1 MIGASTLSGASP
13 QEQGQHARSGLTTFL
28 WVLWAALLVA
38 GLVGVWQRLMYGHN
52 PAGYGSYVPWGLWIG
67 LYFMGVAIAGGAFVF
82 GAIGYILGWP
92 CFRRPEALRIAI
104 VLSLAAIL
112 PAFTAVWLDLG
123 RMDRLYLVLT
133 SSTFTSMM
141 AFNAWMYNVF
151 VVVAVLCWLLSFAR
165 GSVWLKPLLCVGA
178 FLSILFPSQS
188 GVFFEA
194 VATKDYWNSP
204 LLSILFLSSAAAA
217 GAGTLLLVKVLLG
230 PLGAKDEN
238 AIEEHGRGIRILRL
252 ITIAGLIAYLAF
264 EFAEISI
271 EVWSPG
277 RASVPVQFLVS
288 GGYWW
293 IFWILQLA
301 IGAGVPLLLYV
312 FTENR
317 KAWAASAMFLIL
329 GFVAARM
336 GILVPGQIEEQIH
349 GLQQAFQDI
358 RLVYSY
364 HPTVMEYLVGA
375 FLVAVGMAVFYVGL
389 RLTNALGSRSGQE
402 A

>member
-1 MIGASTLSGASP
+1 MIGAFTLSNIGQ
-13 QEQGQHARSGLTTFL
+13 QEHRQGLGSGWITFL

-38 GLVGVWQRLMYGHN
+38 GLIGVWQRLMYGHN

-82 GAIGYILGWP
+82 GAIGYVLGWP
-92 CFRRPEALRIAI
+92 CFRRPDALRIAI
-104 VLSLAAIL
+104 VVSLAAIL

-133 SSTFTSMM
+133 SATFTSMM

-151 VVVAVLCWLLSFAR
+151 VVVAALCWLLSFAGR
-165 GSVWLKPLLCVGA
+165 SVWLKPLLCLGA
-178 FLSILFPSQS
+178 FLSIIFPSQS

-194 VATKDYWNSP
+194 VATKEYWNSP
-204 LLSILFLSSAAAA
+204 LLSMLFLSSAAAA
-217 GAGTLLLVKVLLG
+217 GAGALLLVRVILG
-230 PLGAKDEN
+230 PLGAKDEKTV
-238 AIEEHGRGIRILRL
+238 EEHNQGLRILRL
-252 ITIAGLIAYLAF
+252 ITVAGLIAYLVF

-277 RASVPVQFLVS
+277 RASVPVQFLVT

-293 IFWILQLA
+293 VFWILQLA

-312 FTENR
+312 FSENK
-317 KAWAASAMFLIL
+317 KAWAVGTLFLMF

-349 GLQQAFQDI
+349 GLEQAFQDM

-364 HPTVMEYLVGA
+364 HPTLTEYLVGA
-375 FLVAVGMAVFYVGL
+375 FLVAMGMAVFYVGL
-389 RLTNALGSRSGQE
+389 RLTSAVGSRSGQE
-402 A
+402 V